1 MNIYLRYI
9 TKIHKNPYPPPQL
22 QTFSKF
28 LKNPSNHQRVTQIQ
42 AYWCERM
49 LGARPRTRRAAKR
62 PKGALLRS
70 KIKRGYGPGMPR
82 PGGPPSGMEWSAFA
96 KQNKKRSLFLC
107 WTRVRLPPAHKRK
120 RPNPGRLL
128 WSWRESNPRPNRETI
143 CFLQAYLYLSFRA
156 MTWIELPGHNLIF

>member
-1 MNIYLRYI
+1 MNIYLRSI

-22 QTFSKF
+22 QIFSKI
-28 LKNPSNHQRVTQIQ
+28 LKKILQTTATQVQ
-42 AYWCERM
+42 TYWCEASMR
-49 LGARPRTRRAAKR
+49 ARADPEGRQAN
-62 PKGALLRS
+62 
-70 KIKRGYGPGMPR
+70 
-82 PGGPPSGMEWSAFA
+82 EVSAFA

-156 MTWIELPGHNLIF
+156 MTWIEPPGHDLIF